1 MFTKV
6 ALGAFASSALFFA
19 LALDARVQAPDAR
32 TSPGFAQA
40 KRGAPASRSA
50 IGERCVDCHAAIVAS
65 YRKTGMANALNPVQS
80 GEVRGLA
87 PVADGPSGFHY
98 RFEADGSTASIVEQW
113 KGPKGETT
121 VCVRAELAFT
131 IGAGL
136 LDRSFAAA
144 VGDVLWFA
152 PLEVLTAHG
161 GVARHAALAPGHA
174 MQSGTRF
181 TIPIAEECL
190 SCHTDTLPPRDY
202 PLNLRPERSAWQP
215 AGISCDA
222 CHGDGDAHVRWRE
235 AELAGARH
243 DSTDPIV
250 TGRFTSAIE
259 SVSSCARCHLQGDA
273 RLALRAGERGVAR
286 VGGDLLEQRAIYVAK
301 HPNDDV
307 GFVSQVE
314 RLVRSSCF
322 VESAK
327 AGREALTCVTCH
339 DPHASSFE
347 PVERARVRAAC
358 TQCHAETAASGA
370 HGCSLPLEKRGAQ
383 DCVSC
388 HMRKTPVFD
397 LGEVEIHDHF
407 IRREDP
413 PPSRFEKLRVKE
425 AQDGELALFTWPGK
439 PAASYAG
446 DAGLWMMA
454 YMGLGRPDRAWS
466 YAAREPGAV
475 ARALPM
481 YHHLR
486 GSLLES
492 QGKLEEARA
501 AYAAALALDP
511 EQAESAVNLGA
522 LFYKLKRYAEGE
534 TLLDRVIEKHPQAYS
549 AMRNRALIRKARGD
563 ESGFVRDLETAHR
576 ISPSGPVAR
585 ALAQHFEKLGRLEDA
600 ARWYADARRLEPQLR

>member
-1 MFTKV
+1 MFTRV
-6 ALGAFASSALFFA
+6 ALGSFGGAALLVA
-19 LALDARVQAPDAR
+19 LALDARVQAPNAR
-32 TSPGFAQA
+32 TSPVSAA
-40 KRGAPASRSA
+40 VKRGA
-50 IGERCVDCHAAIVAS
+50 IGEGCVDCHAAIVAS

-87 PVADGPSGFHY
+87 SVADGPSGFHY
-98 RFEADGSTASIVEQW
+98 RFEGDGNTAAIVEQW
-113 KGPKGETT
+113 KGPQGETT

-161 GVARHAALAPGHA
+161 SVARHAALAPGHA

-202 PLNLRPERSAWQP
+202 PLNLRPDRKDWQP
-215 AGISCDA
+215 SGISCDA

-286 VGGDLLEQRAIYVAK
+286 VGGDVLEQRAIWVAK

-307 GFVSQVE
+307 GFVSHVE
-314 RLVRSSCF
+314 RLVRSPCF

-327 AGREALTCVTCH
+327 TGRDALTCVTCH

-347 PVERARVRAAC
+347 GTERARVRAAC
-358 TQCHAETAASGA
+358 TQCHAETAAGES

-397 LGEVEIHDHF
+397 VGEVEIHDHF
-407 IRREDP
+407 IRRENP

-439 PAASYAG
+439 PAASYAD

-454 YMGLGRPDRAWS
+454 YMSLGRPDRAWV
-466 YAAREPGAV
+466 YAAREPGTV

-501 AYAAALALDP
+501 SYEAALALDP
-511 EQAESAVNLGA
+511 EQAESAVNQGGL
-522 LFYKLKRYAEGE
+522 LYKLARHAEGE
-534 TLLDRVIEKHPQAYS
+534 AVLDRVIEKHPKAYS

-563 ESGFVRDLETAHR
+563 DAGFVRDLEVAHR

-585 ALAQHFEKLGRLEDA
+585 ALAQHFQKLGRMDES
-600 ARWYADARRLEPQLR
+600 ARWLAEVRRLEPQGR